1 MQARGRSVTVIIS
14 FHDPALNTLSTPSR
28 VLNVY
33 YTSASKSLEPPN
45 TKEHYYT
52 DLQDLTEKVLQGIA
66 KIEFSHEM

>member
-28 VLNVY
+28 VPNVY

-45 TKEHYYT
+45 TKEHYT

-66 KIEFSHEM
+66 KIEFSLEM